1 MGPGYDVNNNMHDDH
16 IHNPLQP
23 PPSLNSGGYQMER
36 DHSNRSNRSQG
47 QPWQNGGHGSD
58 GGYGSMPGHPPGS
71 PALSYREQ
79 QRGDRDRGDWG
90 DRERTHDRDRD
101 RSREIDRGRD
111 RDMEPRRS
119 AERKHSQQGSSRT
132 TSGQVRICNKCGEQ
146 LTGQFVR
153 ALDGTFHL
161 DCFRC
166 KDCSQIVASK
176 FFPADD
182 GNGGPQYP
190 LCETDYFRRLGLLC
204 YHCGGALRGS
214 YITAL
219 DRKYH
224 VDHFTCSLCPTVF
237 GAQDSYYEHDGHVY
251 CHYHYSSQ
259 FAQRCNGCQT
269 AILKQFVEIFRNGQN
284 QHWHPECYMIHKFW
298 NVRLT
303 APQDVKPVEPL
314 SETDEAASRR
324 RVREDEEKMEEKV
337 YRIWSVLSTFE
348 ESSAACISDMLLH
361 VSNGAYVDG
370 VVVAK
375 RFIGHVEILFRSA
388 DNLDATMSRLE
399 MKNLSYGREAKLLC
413 KKIVAFFSL
422 LSKSQDTS
430 AAKLGVTQEL
440 LSLVTSLAHYLK
452 LLIRIC
458 LQGALRIEKERGA
471 PDGLYQF
478 LDDIS
483 ALETMKNEPEDG
495 LRQITSNMVRL
506 ASNDSDQC
514 TACRKPIEDE
524 CAKYGEKRWHL
535 ACVKCAR
542 DGKELGRSLP
552 DAHVNPY
559 DNEILCRSCDNS
571 EKAVSFEH
579 VTKLQQYVFLLRVAL
594 ARLLDIL
601 HSSGAL
607 ARALEEDASGNGY
620 AGGGKDDDMR
630 QGAQGN
636 NRLSI
641 ISDRDPNREPS
652 SYETTLNDVR
662 RLRSTRLDKHLS
674 SSFRKART
682 SRVMGGPE
690 DSSARPG
697 SAGGG
702 GNGSNGPDMQIVE
715 DRVDESMADTMLG
728 RQDALTLD
736 DIPHI
741 VAAEQARELRQGGY
755 GRQDPGASGNDQHRG
770 PRSSGD
776 RNIAQGSSFGGGGTP
791 GATRTMSP
799 QKLTGRKYFSE
810 LSGLEYFIVRHL
822 AVLTMLPMIE
832 AEFSLEELL
841 GFIESRKPA
850 TFWNKFGK
858 AFKNDNKKN
867 IKKKGIF
874 GVPLEVIIERD
885 GADSTDGVGPGTLRI
900 PAIVDDIVS
909 TMRKMDLSVE
919 GVFRKNGNIKKLSEL
934 CERIDREGCDSN
946 VLSQQ
951 NVVQVAALLK
961 RYLRDLPDPLMTHK
975 LYRLWLAAAKI
986 NDETTRR
993 RCLHLTCCL
1002 LPKYHRDCL
1011 EILFFFLKWAGSFHQ
1026 VDDESGS
1033 KMDIRNIATV
1043 IAPNILFVNSKTQ
1056 ALDSDPIF
1064 AIDAVDMLITNIE
1077 EMCLVPDEL
1086 VDVLNDPYLFNNN
1099 GEITT
1104 KEILKRFGDRTVTSG
1119 PGQPYG
1125 KMGEVMSRHDS
1136 STRPLARR
1144 VETDPSVWQDER
1156 SVRTVQDAPPVGAS
1170 IPPYSSAPNQ
1180 STPTKW
1186 RPQDDAQHVSPYPSQ
1201 HNLDNVDDQP
1211 LYPHPQAHP
1220 ALSHQQ
1226 QQQQQSQQRD
1236 RDPADMPPP
1245 PRQEWRN
1252 SGAWGRGNSS
1262 GSVGITGV

>member
-1 MGPGYDVNNNMHDDH
+1 MEPNYDNSSQNDH
-16 IHNPLQP
+16 SYIPLQP

-36 DHSNRSNRSQG
+36 DHSNRSNRSSRS
-47 QPWQNGGHGSD
+47 QPQLWQNGGFGGD
-58 GGYGSMPGHPPGS
+58 AGYGGMASRTPGS
-71 PALSYREQ
+71 PALSYREH
-79 QRGDRDRGDWG
+79 QRGDRDR
-90 DRERTHDRDRD
+90 ERIHDRDQSQD
-101 RSREIDRGRD
+101 AGRGRNHD
-111 RDMEPRRS
+111 TEPRRS
-119 AERKHSQQGSSRT
+119 AERKDSQPRSSRT
-132 TSGQVRICNKCGEQ
+132 ASGHVRSCDKCGEQ

-153 ALDGTFHL
+153 ALDGAFHL

-219 DRKYH
+219 GRKYH

-237 GAQDSYYEHDGHVY
+237 GAEDSYYERDDQVY

-303 APQDVKPVEPL
+303 APQDSKPAEPL
-314 SETDEAASRR
+314 SEIDEAASRR

-370 VVVAK
+370 VIVAK

-388 DNLDATMSRLE
+388 DNLDAAMSRLE
-399 MKNLSYGREAKLLC
+399 MKNLLYGREAKLLC

-422 LSKSQDTS
+422 LSKSQDTP

-471 PDGLYQF
+471 PDDLYQF
-478 LDDIS
+478 LDDIN
-483 ALETMKNEPEDG
+483 ALETMKTEPEDG
-495 LRQITSNMVRL
+495 LQQITTSMARL
-506 ASNDSDQC
+506 AANDSDQC
-514 TACRKPIEDE
+514 TVCRKPIEDE
-524 CAKYGEKRWHL
+524 CAKSLERRYHL
-535 ACVKCAR
+535 VCVNCTQCGKNFGRTLTDAR
-542 DGKELGRSLP
+542 VFPSG
-552 DAHVNPY
+552 NI
-559 DNEILCRSCDNS
+559 ILCRDCEGLED
-571 EKAVSFEH
+571 AVPFEH

-601 HSSGAL
+601 HRSGAL
-607 ARALEEDASGNGY
+607 ARNVDEDLSGNGY
-620 AGGGKDDDMR
+620 GGGGNDDETRRDP
-630 QGAQGN
+630 QSDK
-636 NRLSI
+636 RLSV
-641 ISDRDPNREPS
+641 ISDRDPNWGPS
-652 SYETTLNDVR
+652 AYENTLNDVR

-674 SSFRKART
+674 SNFRKART
-682 SRVMGGPE
+682 SRVTGGPE
-690 DSSARPG
+690 DSSAHSG
-697 SAGGG
+697 SVVGGG
-702 GNGSNGPDMQIVE
+702 YGSNGPADLRIVE
-715 DRVDESMADTMLG
+715 DQDDEPMTDTMLG
-728 RQDALTLD
+728 RQDVLTLD

-741 VAAEQARELRQGGY
+741 VAAEQARELRQGNY
-755 GRQDPGASGNDQHRG
+755 GRQDFGAVDNEQRRKPDSA
-770 PRSSGD
+770 SD
-776 RNIAQGSSFGGGGTP
+776 RYIANERMFGAGVAS
-791 GATRTMSP
+791 GATRATSP

-832 AEFSLEELL
+832 TDFSLEELL
-841 GFIESRKPA
+841 SFIESRKPV

-858 AFKNDNKKN
+858 AFKNDNKKSV
-867 IKKKGIF
+867 KKKGVF
-874 GVPLEVIIERD
+874 GVPLEFIIERD

-934 CERIDREGCDSN
+934 CEKIDREGCDS
-946 VLSQQ
+946 VALSQQ
-951 NVVQVAALLK
+951 NVVQIAALLK

-975 LYRLWLAAAKI
+975 LYRLWIAAAKI
-986 NDETTRR
+986 NDEAARR

-1002 LPKYHRDCL
+1002 LPKCHRDCL

-1043 IAPNILFVNSKTQ
+1043 IAPNILFVNAKMP

-1077 EMCLVPDEL
+1077 DMCLIPDEL
-1086 VDVLNDPYLFNNN
+1086 VNSLNDPSLFNNN

-1104 KEILKRFGDRTVTSG
+1104 KEILKRFGDRTVANG
-1119 PGQPYG
+1119 AGQSYG
-1125 KMGEVMSRHDS
+1125 KAGEVMSRHDS
-1136 STRPLARR
+1136 WTRPLVRR

-1156 SVRTVQDAPPVGAS
+1156 SVRTVQDAPLAS
-1170 IPPYSSAPNQ
+1170 TSATPYGSAPSQ
-1180 STPTKW
+1180 STPSKW
-1186 RPQDDAQHVSPYPSQ
+1186 RPLDDTQHVSPYQPQNS
-1201 HNLDNVDDQP
+1201 LDDVDDQP
-1211 LYPHPQAHP
+1211 QHPQSQ
-1220 ALSHQQ
+1220 LSLPL
-1226 QQQQQSQQRD
+1226 QQRKQPPPP
-1236 RDPADMPPP
+1236 RDHDLGDMPPP

-1262 GSVGITGV
+1262 GSIGITGGV